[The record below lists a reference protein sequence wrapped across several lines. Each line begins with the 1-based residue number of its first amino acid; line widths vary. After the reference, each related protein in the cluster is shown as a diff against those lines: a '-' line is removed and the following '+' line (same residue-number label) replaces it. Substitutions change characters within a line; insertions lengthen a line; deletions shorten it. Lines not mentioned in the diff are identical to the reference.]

1 MSISLFRCCA
11 FVLVRLRCECL
22 CVFLSVRAAL
32 ETMEGATQTVPT
44 VVGNNSVGYT
54 KDTDAMK
61 LFVGQI
67 PKTYEESHIR
77 EIMETFGPIYEITV
91 IKDRAYG
98 THKGGGSLYSHARVT
113 RGANFWRPI

>member
-1 MSISLFRCCA
+1 M
-11 FVLVRLRCECL
+11 
-22 CVFLSVRAAL
+22 CVCLSVRANRGI
-32 ETMEGATQTVPT
+32 MEGATQVPVPT
-44 VVGNNSVGYT
+44 AVSNNVAPVGYT

-77 EIMETFGPIYEITV
+77 EIMESFGPIYEITV

-98 THKGGGSLYSHARVT
+98 THKGL
-113 RGANFWRPI
+113 